1 MAQVKTQLIDGYKA
15 VSNISDS
22 IVAFLKNS
30 ANIFLD
36 VIINGIKFK
45 KSNEQSYEY
54 KYYKYINITL
64 VLLLFG
70 VVYFL
75 NDYYN
80 LFGVKNTQYEIVGIL
95 LLICV
100 VILYFQFLVF
110 RNNNNSIIDKDER
123 LNIVSGDEQNKK
135 FLNDSSYYQEVY
147 IIDSEKIKS
156 TYVKPLRLLF
166 MYSLLLFITLVSILL
181 IINYVLY
188 AQKNSNSFSITQ
200 SVLGV
205 TIVVVV
211 LAIIAALFSIKSS
224 SSKSDECIND
234 DQSFGIYNY
243 ICIIKKV
250 IFFIPCALVIV
261 LDELNK
267 DIKLTPSSI
276 YLLLFILLFLIT
288 LLFITPVLFNYF
300 RTLNKSNLLKGE
312 GPYYLNEKKVI
323 GIYQNLNKNINSTI
337 DIPIQKNNDT
347 NDSLVKNPIDTLLNS
362 LSLKNIENTI
372 FTSVDSSTLI
382 GDEDKNITK
391 QTEENISDTK
401 GYNFK
406 LLKNDYNGIYNIKT
420 QFFDPPKTV
429 NKFPYNYSYS
439 ISFYIY
445 INPQSTNT
453 SPAYAKDT
461 ELFNYAYKPVIYYNG
476 KSQSVIIR
484 SRTLNNKGDQL
495 DTIYEEKNVKF
506 QKWVFFV
513 INYDNNIID
522 IFMDGKLV
530 GSKKDATPYFKGDK
544 VTIGENEGIHGSI
557 KDITYYDSIKSP
569 QTIELL
575 YHLTKNK

>member
-1 MAQVKTQLIDGYKA
+1 MVEVKKQLIDGYKA

-22 IVAFLKNS
+22 IVAFLKNC

-45 KSNEQSYEY
+45 KSNESSYEY

-64 VLLLFG
+64 ALLLFG
-70 VVYFL
+70 LVYFL

-95 LLICV
+95 LLICA
-100 VILYFQFLVF
+100 VILYFLFLVF
-110 RNNNNSIIDKDER
+110 RNNHNSIIDKDER
-123 LNIVSGDEQNKK
+123 LNIDSGDEEKNK

-147 IIDSEKIKS
+147 TINSEKIKS
-156 TYVKPLRLLF
+156 TYVKPLKLLF
-166 MYSLLLFITLVSILL
+166 MYSVLLFITLVSILL

-211 LAIIAALFSIKSS
+211 LAIIAALFSIKSAS
-224 SSKSDECIND
+224 SNSDECIND
-234 DQSFGIYNY
+234 DTSFQMYNY

-250 IFFIPCALVIV
+250 IFFIPCALVIA

-300 RTLNKSNLLKGE
+300 RTLNKSDLLKGD
-312 GPYYLNEKKVI
+312 GPYYLNQKKVI

-337 DIPIQKNNDT
+337 DIPIQKNNNT

-401 GYNFK
+401 GFTFK
-406 LLKNDYNGIYNIKT
+406 LLKNDYNDIYNIKT

-439 ISFYIY
+439 ISFFIY

-476 KSQSVIIR
+476 KSQSVIIQ

-513 INYDNNIID
+513 INYDNNNID

-530 GSKKDATPYFKGDK
+530 GSKKDVTPYFKGDK

-569 QTIELL
+569 QTIELI

>member
-530 GSKKDATPYFKGDK
+530 GSKKDVTPYFKGDK